1 MPLLS
6 RALGLVTVLAV
17 SLASG
22 AAHAGFKVTIEG
34 VSVSYSG
41 DGADAYY
48 DAVDGTL
55 TIVIDESG
63 GSLKIKG
70 GSECVSSPLWDGFV
84 DVYLVAG
91 DAVLS
96 SISIKGTPDCEFFL
110 AGTVDYVQKLS
121 ITSGFVGDLT
131 CYPLSFGLYANSVA
145 LPKSIS
151 IKNGWA
157 EAPVLGTPPAELPDP
172 DPTCAP

>member
-1 MPLLS
+1 VPLLS
-6 RALGLVTVLAV
+6 RALGLLAALAV
-17 SLASG
+17 SFVAG

-34 VSVSYSG
+34 VSVSYSR
-41 DGADAYY
+41 DGADADY
-48 DAVDGTL
+48 DPVDRTL

-84 DVYLVAG
+84 DVFLVAG
-91 DAVLS
+91 DAVLN

-110 AGTVDYVQKLS
+110 AGEVDYVQKLS
-121 ITSGFVGDLT
+121 ITSGFVGDLL
-131 CYPLSFGLYANSVA
+131 CYPLSFGLYANSLV

-157 EAPVLGTPPAELPDP
+157 EGPVLGTPPVELPDP
-172 DPTCAP
+172 DPELCP